1 MMSVRCGSALT
12 PPSTVGVTTGGDSQP
27 MAGRPAEG
35 AVLVIRVWREPE
47 VPGFRGRVTYRL
59 EINETVQTTVAVDTP
74 ERLHTAVQEWLDGFL
89 TGSRRNRPA
98 ENR

>member
-1 MMSVRCGSALT
+1 LLL
-12 PPSTVGVTTGGDSQP
+12 P
-27 MAGRPAEG
+27 MAGMPAEG
-35 AVLVIRVWREPE
+35 GALVIRVWREPG

-59 EINETVQTTVAVDTP
+59 EVSETAETTVVVDTP

-89 TGSRRNRPA
+89 TGTRSNRPV

>member
-1 MMSVRCGSALT
+1 
-12 PPSTVGVTTGGDSQP
+12 
-27 MAGRPAEG
+27 MAGMPAEG
-35 AVLVIRVWREPE
+35 GALVIRVWREPG

-59 EINETVQTTVAVDTP
+59 EVSEAVETTVAVDTP

-89 TGSRRNRPA
+89 TGTRRNRPA